1 MPPTFETA
9 YEQAQELTVFWC
21 PLMDRDAKPPPP
33 RSTKV
38 WEVRDLISA
47 ATQLLEEDKQPLG
60 FAEQIATVYDG
71 LLPASRSN
79 NFRRSKDP
87 YTRTDSDQGVP
98 AADGFF
104 ASQIEMLRETPSTL
118 KFCLDP
124 TATST
129 VSFGLWK
136 AREDV
141 ERLSLKSPW
150 IPEINIARTYNQKPE
165 LREFELH
172 LQTYSRKMGQS
183 EILFKLDGQ
192 SWFYNEKFTPKF
204 RAAPP
209 EVRWVLTTTTRD
221 NWTFQFRAI
230 LERLNKSHET
240 RYGQIIVD
248 QMEKLSE
255 PSLGAIIE
263 ASIEAETLRLSV
275 MGCSSYLFRPFFE
288 VVLNEAVEH
297 SFAENSNGDYRNPIY
312 RRKLGPSDAILLE
325 TRRESRES
333 DREVLYAFYS
343 LGHPDA
349 PSEAAGMCLCGLS
362 YPRHEDP
369 VDSSIT
375 ANLRIGA
382 SEWIQTQYQLDKNE
396 RGFGWSWRLLSSPHF
411 YFADQPM
418 LLANSNSDEIEKRNC
433 EDEALKTAKNRW
445 ETLMTEFFEALN
457 YKVHRR

>member
-1 MPPTFETA
+1 MTPSFETA

-21 PLMDRDAKPPPP
+21 PLMDRDVKPPPP
-33 RSTKV
+33 RSAKV
-38 WEVRDLISA
+38 WEVSDLVRA
-47 ATQLLEEDKQPLG
+47 ATQLLEEGKQPLG
-60 FAEQIATVYDG
+60 LAEQIATVYEG
-71 LLPASRSN
+71 LLPASPSN

-87 YTRTDSDQGVP
+87 YTRTDSDEGDR
-98 AADGFF
+98 ADGFF
-104 ASQIEMLRETPSTL
+104 ASQIEMLRENPSTL
-118 KFCLDP
+118 EFCLDP
-124 TATST
+124 SAAST

-141 ERLSLKSPW
+141 KRLSRKSLW

-165 LREFELH
+165 LSEFELH

-183 EILFKLDGQ
+183 EILLKLDGQ
-192 SWFYNEKFTPKF
+192 SWFYSEKSTPKF
-204 RAAPP
+204 RAARP

-230 LERLNKSHET
+230 LERLNKSHRT
-240 RYGQIIVD
+240 GYGQIIVD
-248 QMEKLSE
+248 QMDKLLE

-263 ASIEAETLRLSV
+263 PSIEDEALRLSV

-325 TRRESRES
+325 TRSGSRES

-343 LGHPDA
+343 LGQPDA
-349 PSEAAGMCLCGLS
+349 PSQAAGMCLCGLS

-369 VDSSIT
+369 VDLSII

-382 SEWIQTQYQLDKNE
+382 AQWIQTQYQLDRNE
-396 RGFGWSWRLLSSPHF
+396 RGLGWSWRLLSSPHF

-418 LLANSNSDEIEKRNC
+418 LLADSNSDETQKKNC

-445 ETLMTEFFEALN
+445 ETLMTEFFEGLN
-457 YKVHRR
+457 QKVHRR